1 MKSILLI
8 LPAYNEE
15 DAIGDV
21 LDNISQLP
29 LDFDVLV
36 IDDGSRDGTSRIA
49 EERGAIVLKHQ
60 VNMGIGAST
69 QTGFKLAFQRG
80 YKIVVRVDADGQH
93 PVETIPELVKSL
105 EKGADIVVGSRFIDK
120 KGYQSSFFRY
130 LGILVFRV
138 LFRLFSKTKV
148 TDPTSGFQ
156 VVGSRLIKEFARY
169 YPEDYPEAEII
180 ALLLRRGFI
189 YKELPVLMRERQGGE
204 SSIKLHNAIYYMVK
218 VVLALFIDV
227 FRPHYLDKGEN
238 KKC

>member
-105 EKGADIVVGSRFIDK
+105 EKGADIVVGRGLDEVEEFEIYDDALIFYSL
-120 KGYQSSFFRY
+120 GSFVSENKLATELNSNAEGLIVGVWVEPYRY
-130 LGILVFRV
+130 ELYFFRV
-138 LFRLFSKTKV
+138 LIENGYPKFMDYSNNEEFFGEYFSGV
-148 TDPTSGFQ
+148 TSEWENPELG
-156 VVGSRLIKEFARY
+156 VIHIAR
-169 YPEDYPEAEII
+169 
-180 ALLLRRGFI
+180 
-189 YKELPVLMRERQGGE
+189 
-204 SSIKLHNAIYYMVK
+204 
-218 VVLALFIDV
+218 
-227 FRPHYLDKGEN
+227 
-238 KKC
+238 